1 MMTSA
6 RSLMPALGVSCL
18 LLSACARDWGPPGPE
33 RTETRSIELDKSEEV
48 RVDLK
53 MGAGEL
59 RVRGGA
65 DKLMEGRFTY
75 NRLRL
80 RPEVSYNAG
89 GFRGHLV
96 VEEPSHVG
104 SATRRYAWDL
114 QFNNQ
119 KPLDLDVKCGAGQSR
134 LDLGELALRR
144 VNVEMGVGELR
155 MDLRGMPKT
164 DYSVSIRGGIGE
176 ATVYLPEASAGVG
189 IEADVKGGIGG
200 IHAPGLERQDG
211 RYVNDSF
218 GHAKTTVHLDIRGGI
233 GAINLIAN

>member
-1 MMTSA
+1 MLNSSQFLA
-6 RSLMPALGVSCL
+6 PALGVSFL
-18 LLSACARDWGPPGPE
+18 LLTACGRDFGPPGPE
-33 RTETRSIELDKSEEV
+33 RTEARSIELDKSEEV
-48 RVDLK
+48 LVDLK

-104 SATRRYAWDL
+104 TATSRYAWDL
-114 QFNNQ
+114 RFNNQ
-119 KPLDLDVKCGAGQSR
+119 KPLELDVKCGAGESR
-134 LDLGELALRR
+134 LDLGDLALRR
-144 VNVEMGVGELR
+144 VNVEMGVGELK
-155 MDLRGMPKT
+155 MDLRGAPKS
-164 DYSVSIRGGIGE
+164 DYDVSVRGGVGE
-176 ATVYLPEASAGVG
+176 ATIYLPEGVG
-189 IEADVKGGIGG
+189 IDADVKGGIGG
-200 IHAPGLERQDG
+200 IRAPGLEEREG
-211 RYVNDSF
+211 RYVNDAY
-218 GHAKTTVHLDIRGGI
+218 GHAKTTVRLDIRGGI